1 MIMKLQSTHKYA
13 FYTLSYQCLSCSDS
27 EKLKVKA
34 SSIFKFGRVL
44 HALSLTAAKYSLDIV
59 SYIMGKS
66 GILVG

>member
-1 MIMKLQSTHKYA
+1 MIMKLQCTHKYT

-44 HALSLTAAKYSLDIV
+44 HAVKLV
-59 SYIMGKS
+59 SAIFEGQMYFFIIS
-66 GILVG
+66 NEVH